1 MRAAVLQGRSI
12 EILQMPD
19 PEVSEGRLLV
29 APIAAGICGS
39 DLHLREQMGE
49 LSDTTPAGER
59 ANLPRIVPGHEFSAT
74 VVETGSG
81 VDSVFRPGMIV
92 TANPFTYGAEGPECV
107 GLSPTF
113 SGGIAELT
121 LVDGIRAVTVPDGV
135 PPHLAALTEPLAVG
149 LHASRLASRVPG
161 PNIVIGCGPV
171 GLAVIFALRAAGR
184 GPILAADFSASR
196 RAAAAA
202 LGADIV
208 VDPAENSPY
217 QHWDELAFVES
228 AASPLLEREFA
239 RPVAPNV
246 FECVGAAGLIDQ
258 VMTSVP
264 QHSHIIVVGV
274 CAHQDSFVPLNG
286 IQKELTVEFSFAYT
300 MAEFRESLSSISA
313 HPELA
318 ARFVTR
324 ELPLESAEAAFNAL
338 ASNPE
343 EVKIL
348 IRPQQQV

>member
-1 MRAAVLQGRSI
+1 MRAAVLQGRGI
-12 EILQMPD
+12 EIMQLPD
-19 PEVSEGRLLV
+19 PVVGEGRILV

-49 LSDTTPAGER
+49 LSDTTPAEAR
-59 ANLPRIVPGHEFSAT
+59 QDLPRIVPGHEFSAT
-74 VVETGSG
+74 IVEVGSG
-81 VDSVFRPGMIV
+81 VDAHFQPGMIL
-92 TANPFTYGAEGPECV
+92 TANPFTYGAAGPECV
-107 GLSPTF
+107 GLSPSF
-113 SGGIAELT
+113 SGGIAELSV
-121 LVDGIRAVTVPDGV
+121 VDGVRAVAVPEAV

-149 LHASRLASRVPG
+149 LHASRLADRVSG

-202 LGADIV
+202 LGADIII
-208 VDPAENSPY
+208 DPGESSPY
-217 QHWDELAFVES
+217 QHWAELGLVEG
-228 AASPLLEREFA
+228 AASPLLEREFS
-239 RPVAPNV
+239 RPAAPNI

-258 VMTSVP
+258 VMGSAP
-264 QHSHIIVVGV
+264 QHSHIVVVGV
-274 CAHQDSFVPLNG
+274 CAHQDSIVPLNG
-286 IQKELTVEFSFAYT
+286 IQKELSIEFSFAYT
-300 MAEFRESLSSISA
+300 MAEFRESLRSIGD

-318 ARFVTR
+318 SQFVTQ
-324 ELPLESAEAAFNAL
+324 ELPLESTAAAFDVL

-348 IRPQQQV
+348 IRPQQQE